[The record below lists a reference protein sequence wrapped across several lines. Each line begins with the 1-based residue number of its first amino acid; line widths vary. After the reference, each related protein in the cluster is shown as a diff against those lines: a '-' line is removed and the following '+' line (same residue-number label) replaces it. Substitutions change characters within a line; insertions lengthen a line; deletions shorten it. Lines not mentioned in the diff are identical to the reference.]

1 MEGLRNVIF
10 DIAGQTELN
19 RVKEEKRKMK
29 EKIFQ
34 LLKQA
39 YSPLG
44 LGDVILQA
52 HAEALDAL
60 GFVTDENVN
69 DVVAKQKTFLEG
81 LQKGNDRRVTEAVN
95 KALAEVK
102 KQTPEIKPEKQEE
115 SEEAKAIRE
124 LRETVSLLQK
134 ENSEAKAAEARRTH
148 EAKILSK
155 AKALG
160 IPQYRIDEGFNIGQ
174 DADDAA
180 IDSYLSKG
188 SQNIKDNRLPDRGGR
203 ALADAAPDK
212 AQTDALAAKLVGK
225 L

>member
-1 MEGLRNVIF
+1 
-10 DIAGQTELN
+10 
-19 RVKEEKRKMK
+19 MK

-81 LQKGNDRRVTEAVN
+81 LQKGNDKRVTDAVN
-95 KALAEVK
+95 KALAEAK
-102 KQTPEIKPEKQEE
+102 KPTVESKPEPTEE

-124 LRETVSLLQK
+124 LRETVKLLQK
-134 ENSEAKAAEARRTH
+134 ENSEAKAAEARRNH
-148 EAKILSK
+148 EAKILTK

-160 IPQYRIDEGFNIGQ
+160 IPQYRIDEGFSIGE
-174 DADDAA
+174 DADDVA
-180 IDSYLSKG
+180 IDSYLSKV
-188 SQNIKDNRLPDRGGR
+188 SQNIKDNRLPERGGR
-203 ALADAAPDK
+203 ALADVAPDK

>member
-1 MEGLRNVIF
+1 
-10 DIAGQTELN
+10 
-19 RVKEEKRKMK
+19 MK

-52 HAEALDAL
+52 QAEALDAL
-60 GFVTDENVN
+60 GFVTDENVS

-81 LQKGNDRRVTEAVN
+81 LQKGNDKRVTDAVA
-95 KALAEVK
+95 KALADVRKQAPDPEPK
-102 KQTPEIKPEKQEE
+102 KPEE
-115 SEEAKAIRE
+115 SEQEKAIRE

-134 ENSEAKAAEARRTH
+134 ENSEAKAAEARRAH
-148 EAKILSK
+148 EARILTK

-160 IPQYRIDEGFNIGQ
+160 IPQYRIDEGFSIGE

-180 IDSYLSKG
+180 IDSYLSRV
-188 SQNIKDNRLPDRGGR
+188 SQNIKDNRLPERGGR
-203 ALADAAPDK
+203 ALTDSAPDK